1 MNLTHLQPLDNSG
14 GVGQSDAATER
25 APGAVL
31 GVDHLVPL
39 LLGEGVLLNV
49 LGVSPVVIV
58 IIIAYKVNNSRVLLS
73 SIL

>member
-1 MNLTHLQPLDNSG
+1 MTIPVLDLDIDILTHLQPLDHTG
-14 GVGQSDAATER
+14 GVRQSDAATER
-25 APGAVL
+25 SSRAVL

-58 IIIAYKVNNSRVLLS
+58 IIIA
-73 SIL
+73 